1 MYAIICFDR
10 PDSARLR
17 DTHRAAHVQFLN
29 TNAAR
34 IVFGGPLKAS
44 ADGPSTGALIVVSCA
59 SREEAETLIGADP
72 FYVGGV
78 YETVAIRA
86 FKQVFPA
93 PRP

>member
-29 TNAAR
+29 ANAAR
-34 IVFGGPLKAS
+34 IPFGGPLKGS
-44 ADGPSTGALIVVSCA
+44 ADGPSTGALIVVNCA
-59 SREEAETLIGADP
+59 TREEAETLIGADP

-78 YETVAIRA
+78 YESVSIRA

>member
-17 DTHRAAHVQFLN
+17 DAHRAAHVQFLN
-29 TNAAR
+29 ANAAR
-34 IVFGGPLKAS
+34 IVFGGPLKGS
-44 ADGPSTGALIVVSCA
+44 ADGPSTGALIVVNCST
-59 SREEAETLIGADP
+59 REEAETLIGADP
-72 FYVGGV
+72 FYAGGV
-78 YETVAIRA
+78 YESVSIRA